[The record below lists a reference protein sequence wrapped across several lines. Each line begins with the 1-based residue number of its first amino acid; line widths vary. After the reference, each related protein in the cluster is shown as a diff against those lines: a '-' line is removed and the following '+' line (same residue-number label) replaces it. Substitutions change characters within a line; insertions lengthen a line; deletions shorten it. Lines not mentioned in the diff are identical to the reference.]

1 MDTGENEFHSK
12 TRYKII
18 RDFYDI
24 PAPPESIKNPDDY
37 LTFYDKRLVYV
48 GDLLVE
54 GNQELALRII
64 EVFQSIVDEAITQ
77 VDRLIREEPNFEI
90 KRELEREFKNS
101 ESYRRLIN
109 MRLLTYDEF
118 LDLFKL
124 RPRKDKEGIDRVSN
138 INYHPL
144 WKPIYE
150 RLGFDEGIIIRI
162 TSKYTPDLE
171 GYLEFLKDYGNKKVI
186 EKILKTIHPLFFSEK
201 DFERHA
207 YITGMTGSG
216 KSELL
221 KFLIYQLLYR
231 RIPFFRLFKNFLLER
246 INPRKSIFIIDPH
259 GDLAHQVYVW
269 QENRY
274 ILKEAENPPLKIVYF
289 DPFLCKNKKPVLNPF
304 DIKDKSEETIDLVSQ
319 ELARVF
325 QELIKDSKL
334 SLQMETL
341 LIPCI
346 ATLLRRKN
354 STLRDLQR
362 FMNDELNK
370 DLVEEG
376 LKSPN
381 PAHREFFKNAF
392 YSKHYTPTK
401 QSIYT
406 KIQSLLNSKAFH
418 DITVGKSTIDLE
430 DLMNSNALVIF
441 NLSKGK
447 LGTDTSEALGRMII
461 ALLTSFAFKR
471 ANIPETMR
479 QRTFVFIDEFH
490 NYIGKSLEVILTES
504 RKYKLFLILAQQ
516 FVGQGM
522 SNQLKNAILSN
533 TYLKFI
539 GMNSLNTLKILSQET
554 GINLEDLQKLKQG
567 EFFVKKGTE
576 KHFKIKVPSYLLGY
590 SNYYPIMSKA
600 VFILMEKI
608 MCKSP
613 YYREIEKLTKTQ
625 EIEPK
630 STVKS
635 KQEQENSKKKRL
647 KPKFEL

>member
-1 MDTGENEFHSK
+1 LNTGETEFYSK
-12 TRYKII
+12 TRYRII
-18 RDFYDI
+18 RDFYNI
-24 PAPPESIKNPDDY
+24 PAPPRDNGNSNDY
-37 LTFYDKRLVYV
+37 LFFYEKELVCV

-54 GNQELALRII
+54 GNLELALKII
-64 EVFQSIVDEAITQ
+64 EVFQSLVDETISQ
-77 VDRLIREEPNFEI
+77 IDELISQEVDFEIRE
-90 KRELEREFKNS
+90 ELEREFKSS
-101 ESYRRLIN
+101 ENYRKL
-109 MRLLTYDEF
+109 MYLRLLTYEEF

-124 RPRKDKEGIDRVSN
+124 RPRKDREGIDKFSD
-138 INYHPL
+138 ISHHPL

-150 RLGFDEGIIIRI
+150 RLGLDEGTIIGI
-162 TSKYTPDLE
+162 TTRYTPDPK
-171 GYLEFLKDYGNKKVI
+171 GYFEFLKDYGNKKVI

-471 ANIPETMR
+471 ANIPESRR

-516 FVGQGM
+516 FLGQGM
-522 SNQLKNAILSN
+522 NNQLRNAILSN

-539 GMNSLNTLKILSQET
+539 GMNALNTLKAFSQET
-554 GINLEDLQKLKQG
+554 GINLEDLQGLKQG
-567 EFFVKKGTE
+567 EFFVKKGTGN
-576 KHFKIKVPSYLLGY
+576 HFKIKVPSYLLGY
-590 SNYYPIMSKA
+590 SNQYPTINNLNFWIMED
-600 VFILMEKI
+600 L

-613 YYREIEKLTKTQ
+613 YYREIKKTSETQ

-630 STVKS
+630 STEEP
-635 KQEQENSKKKRL
+635 KQEQENPKKKRL

>member
-1 MDTGENEFHSK
+1 MDTGETEFYSK

-18 RDFYDI
+18 RNFYNI
-24 PAPPESIKNPDDY
+24 PAPPKTGD
-37 LTFYDKRLVYV
+37 LKHFLWFYEKKLVYI

-54 GNQELALRII
+54 GNIELALKII
-64 EVFQSIVDEAITQ
+64 QAFQSLVAETIKQIEEM
-77 VDRLIREEPNFEI
+77 IRQENDYFL
-90 KRELEREFKNS
+90 KKELEEEFKKSKN
-101 ESYRRLIN
+101 YRRL
-109 MRLLTYDEF
+109 MYLRLLTYDEF
-118 LDLFKL
+118 LDLFSL
-124 RPRKDKEGIDRVSN
+124 SPRKDRERIDKISD
-138 INYHPL
+138 ITYHPL

-150 RLGFDEGIIIRI
+150 ELGIDEGIVIEI
-162 TSKYTPDLE
+162 TTRYKPNPES
-171 GYLEFLKDYGNKKVI
+171 YLEFLKDYGNRKVI

-231 RIPFFRLFKNFLLER
+231 KIPFFRLLGNYFLER
-246 INPRKSIFIIDPH
+246 LNPRKSIFIIDPH

-274 ILKEAENPPLKIVYF
+274 ILSEAKEPPLEIVYF

-346 ATLLRRKN
+346 ATLLRKEN

-362 FMNDELNK
+362 FMNDEINK

-406 KIQSLLNSKAFH
+406 KIQSLLNSKTFH
-418 DITVGKSTIDLE
+418 DITIGKSTIDLE
-430 DLMNSNALVIF
+430 NLMNNNALVIF

-471 ANIPETMR
+471 VNIPESKR

-516 FVGQGM
+516 FLGQGM
-522 SNQLKNAILSN
+522 NNQLKNAILSN

-539 GMNSLNTLKILSQET
+539 GMNALNTLKAFSQET
-554 GINLEDLQKLKQG
+554 GIKLEDLQELKQG

-576 KHFKIKVPSYLLGY
+576 NHFKIKVPSYLLGY
-590 SNYYPIMSKA
+590 SNQYSTMNDLNFWIMEN
-600 VFILMEKI
+600 L
-608 MCKSP
+608 MCKSL
-613 YYREIEKLTKTQ
+613 YYKEVKEIKEKS
-625 EIEPK
+625 EIKPEQQK
-630 STVKS
+630 EI
-635 KQEQENSKKKRL
+635 KQEQEKSRKKRL